1 MIHGFDVY
9 RMYLAMKQHFSN
21 PKYDFFQYDGKV
33 NAKEE
38 TYQQRK
44 DFYFFET
51 IARKY
56 KKEEIQDLLLASFIL
71 SENPKK
77 VWIGD
82 IRTAGRDR
90 WLAFQKLQQS
100 LNYTVEQDTESMVE
114 YLGSERTT
122 FNSLFETV
130 GGHHPRILRL
140 YIKRQ
145 INLETLIIYDMI
157 LGFMKNW
164 DKQLTDPLWEDISF
178 KIKKYK
184 PFLSI
189 NTSKYREL
197 MKQRFA

>member
-9 RMYLAMKQHFSN
+9 KMYLAMKLHFSN
-21 PKYDFFQYDGKV
+21 PNYDFFQYEGKV
-33 NAKEE
+33 RANEE

-82 IRTAGRDR
+82 IRTTGRDS
-90 WLAFQKLQQS
+90 WMAFQKLQQS
-100 LNYTVEQDTESMVE
+100 LNYTVEQDTESVVE
-114 YLGSERTT
+114 HMGSEGTT
-122 FNSLFETV
+122 FNSLFETM

-164 DKQLTDPLWEDISF
+164 DKKLTDPLWEGLSF

-197 MKQRFA
+197 MKQRFS